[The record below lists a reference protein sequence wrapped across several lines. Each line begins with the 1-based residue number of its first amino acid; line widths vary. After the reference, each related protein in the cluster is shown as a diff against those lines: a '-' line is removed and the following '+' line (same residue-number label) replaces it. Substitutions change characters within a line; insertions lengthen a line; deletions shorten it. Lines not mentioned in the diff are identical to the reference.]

1 MANDFYNR
9 GASFNPDELADGDA
23 IEAEFDAVSRGFD
36 TIEELVNAN
45 RAGYPTQ
52 TFHVAPAELDTH
64 AVPKAQMDAA
74 LSFKLDTVNYNA
86 SDILTKLK
94 TVDGASSGL
103 DADYLD
109 GQHGSYY
116 RNASNINAGTL
127 AKERLPA
134 NIDANT
140 SGNANTATNAT
151 DHIGDQGLVH
161 GATSLNNPGKL
172 MARDV
177 NGDVAARYF
186 VGNLVGTAQTADSAA
201 GWHFSATSAPG
212 GEAQLAV
219 NVPGYAEAYLFSNPG
234 GWGAYSADGGMA
246 FSYSR
251 SAGKFSFNGNA
262 ETANIAKQVND
273 VTVGDW
279 GGADLVYGRMA
290 TDDYFRIRIYSEG
303 YDQGKVEIA
312 TADGGNE
319 PIYVRQYSGGF
330 ASVVRTLSLLDAN
343 GNTVLPGRLYSY
355 GGVEVSGNSGGIFS
369 GGDAADA
376 VNANIKIASWQGI
389 GFSPTGDFGVL
400 PAWQNSHW
408 FNTRNG
414 DTSCRG
420 YVYAGNGR
428 LKDVAVLSG
437 EIGHG
442 GTLPIPSGFSADQCK
457 FFVSP
462 RDTGSSGYKW
472 DLREG
477 ISAEHYRI
485 ICYQSGRVALG
496 YTLIYNDVNDSYESH
511 GFTMSYIVIGVK

>member
-1 MANDFYNR
+1 MGNAFYNR

-23 IEAEFDAVSRGFD
+23 IEAEFDSVGRGFD
-36 TIEELVNAN
+36 TIEGLVNVN
-45 RAGYPTQ
+45 KAGYPTQ
-52 TFHVAPAELDTH
+52 TFHVAPATEATH
-64 AVPKAQMDAA
+64 AVQKAQLDAG
-74 LSFKLDTVNYNA
+74 LEPKLDSANYNPN
-86 SDILTKLK
+86 DILTKLK
-94 TVDGASSGL
+94 TVDGSGSGL
-103 DADYLD
+103 DSDLLD
-109 GQHGSYY
+109 GQDGTYY
-116 RNASNINAGTL
+116 RNASNINEGTL

-219 NVPGYAEAYLFSNPG
+219 NVPGYAEAYLFSNPR

-355 GGVEVSGNSGGIFS
+355 GGVEVSGSSGGIFS

-437 EIGHG
+437 EIGHSG
-442 GTLPIPSGFSADQCK
+442 VMPLPAGFSEGQCV

-462 RDTGSSGYKW
+462 RDTDNSGYAW

-485 ICYQSGRVALG
+485 VCYNSGRTAYG
-496 YTLIYNDVNDSYESH
+496 FTRIYNDVNDRYEDR
-511 GFTMSYIVIGVK
+511 GFSMNYLVIGVK